1 MKKMMFIFILFVLLS
16 ISKVNAAC
24 KLEDQVK
31 INNAAGAVNASASRL
46 EYNYDDHDDEY
57 DEDMTV
63 TSYTGVIYVYNLTRD
78 IYFEISDDTTK
89 EIYTYD
95 DDVNGAVAVSTGSM
109 AVVKNYN
116 IAIYPTDKT
125 CGTAPVR
132 TIQVTLPR
140 YNEYSTS
147 SYCTDYP
154 NYYYCQQ
161 FLNAGIIKYDDFM
174 SGLNEYAKT
183 HKKEEETRKEG
194 ILENTVMFI
203 KKYWCFIVIII
214 CIIIGITIFIKRY
227 KDEKRKKE
235 IV

>member
-1 MKKMMFIFILFVLLS
+1 MKKNLFMGILFLVLNINTVHAS
-16 ISKVNAAC
+16 CS
-24 KLEDQVK
+24 LEDQVK
-31 INNAAGAVNASASRL
+31 INNAAGAVNANASRL
-46 EYNYDDHDDEY
+46 EYSYDDHDDEY
-57 DEDMTV
+57 DEDLTV
-63 TSYTGVIYVYNLTRD
+63 TSYTGIIYVYNLTKD

-89 EIYTYD
+89 EIYTYA

-125 CGTAPVR
+125 CGTTAVR

-140 YNEYSTS
+140 YNEYSAS

-161 FLNAGIIKYDDFM
+161 FLNADIITYDDFM

-183 HKKEEETRKEG
+183 HKKEDETRREG
-194 ILENTVMFI
+194 ILENTIKFV
-203 KKYWCFIVIII
+203 KKYWYFIVIVI
-214 CIIIGITIFIKRY
+214 CIVIGIAIFIKRY